1 MKKDFPGGPVVKT
14 SPSSAGGM
22 GLIPGS
28 EDLRSGCKTKI
39 QNRNNIITNSI
50 KSSNTV
56 HIKKKKIFGK
66 KLKRKRNFKQLP
78 LLRSRLIVHA
88 F

>member
-1 MKKDFPGGPVVKT
+1 MVKT

-56 HIKKKKIFGK
+56 HIKKKNLWEETK
-66 KLKRKRNFKQLP
+66 KKKKFQAASLT
-78 LLRSRLIVHA
+78 
-88 F
+88 